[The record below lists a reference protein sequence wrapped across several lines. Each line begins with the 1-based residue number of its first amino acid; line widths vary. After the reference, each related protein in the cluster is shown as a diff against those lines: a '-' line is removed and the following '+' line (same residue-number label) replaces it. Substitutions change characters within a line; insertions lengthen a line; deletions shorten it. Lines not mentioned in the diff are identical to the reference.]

1 MSADGAG
8 SASSSPS
15 RGAGISGPSAPSIR
29 VPSAA
34 ELEVDLSVSIG
45 PLRLANPVMTASGT
59 YGKGLEFR
67 PFYDVARLGA
77 VVVKTI
83 TTEPRA
89 GNPPPRLV
97 ETPGGL
103 LNSIG
108 LENPGIDEYVRVYL
122 PLLRTLGCPVVINI
136 AGHSPEDFADLAGRL
151 DPEPGIA
158 ALELNMSCPNVA
170 RGLDYST
177 SPEAARHVVALVRK
191 RTGLPLI
198 AKLSPNVT
206 DVRPIA
212 RAAVEAG
219 AHAVSVINTFLGIA
233 IDWRRRA
240 PVLGRGVGGLSGPCI
255 KPLALRIGRDGARAV
270 EAPVI
275 GSGGIATADDAMEFL
290 VAGAWAVQ
298 IGTANYYEPTAAVD
312 VLDGLPARFAALG
325 AKRLSD
331 VVGTLKDP
339 PAA

>member
-1 MSADGAG
+1 VSRRPPSPAASVAPPAAPAPGAVPH
-8 SASSSPS
+8 A
-15 RGAGISGPSAPSIR
+15 AP
-29 VPSAA
+29 PAPA
-34 ELEVDLSVSIG
+34 VDLSVSIG

-67 PFYDVARLGA
+67 PFYDVSRLGA

-122 PLLRTLGCPVVINI
+122 PLLRTLGCPLVINV
-136 AGHSPEDFADLAGRL
+136 AGHSPEDFADLAARL

-177 SPEAARHVVALVRK
+177 SPEAAKHVVSLVK
-191 RTGLPLI
+191 AKTGLPLI

-219 AHAVSVINTFLGIA
+219 AAAVSVINTFLGIA

-255 KPLALRIGRDGARAV
+255 KPLALRIVRDVSRAV
-270 EAPVI
+270 SAPVI
-275 GSGGIATADDAMEFL
+275 GIGGIATADDAMEFF
-290 VAGAWAVQ
+290 VAGACAVQ
-298 IGTANYYEPTAAVD
+298 IGTANYYEPTAATD
-312 VLDGLPARFAALG
+312 VLDGLPSRFAALG
-325 AKRLSD
+325 ATRLAD

-339 PAA
+339 VVA

>member
-1 MSADGAG
+1 VTAG
-8 SASSSPS
+8 
-15 RGAGISGPSAPSIR
+15 GPPPARDPRTPAAP
-29 VPSAA
+29 P
-34 ELEVDLSVSIG
+34 DLTTTLG
-45 PLRLANPVMTASGT
+45 RLVLKNPVMTASGT

-67 PFYDVARLGA
+67 TFYDVSRLGA

-83 TTEPRA
+83 TSEPRA
-89 GNPPPRLV
+89 GNPPPRLA

-136 AGHSPEDFADLAGRL
+136 AGHSPEDFAALAGRL
-151 DPEPGIA
+151 DGEEGIA

-177 SPEAARHVVALVRK
+177 SPEAARDVVSRVRA
-191 RTGLPLI
+191 RTALPLI

-212 RAAVEAG
+212 KAAVEAG
-219 AHAVSVINTFLGIA
+219 ADAVSVINTLLGMA
-233 IDWRRRA
+233 VDWRRRR

-255 KPLALRIGRDGARAV
+255 KPVALRIVRDVARAV
-270 EAPVI
+270 PAPVI
-275 GSGGIATADDAMEFL
+275 GIGGIQSADDAMEFL
-290 VAGAWAVQ
+290 VAGASAIQV
-298 IGTANYYEPTAAVD
+298 GTANYYIPTAAAD
-312 VLDGLPARFAALG
+312 ILDGLPSRFAALG
-325 AKRLSD
+325 AARMAD
-331 VVGTLKDP
+331 VVGTLADP

>member
-1 MSADGAG
+1 MSGEGPGSPSPFAARG
-8 SASSSPS
+8 SASSP
-15 RGAGISGPSAPSIR
+15 APT
-29 VPSAA
+29 ADEFA
-34 ELEVDLSVSIG
+34 VDLSVSIG
-45 PLRLANPVMTASGT
+45 PLKLANPVMTASGT

-108 LENPGIDEYVRVYL
+108 PENPGIDEYVKVYL
-122 PLLRTLGCPVVINI
+122 PLLRTLGCPLVINV
-136 AGHSPEDFADLAGRL
+136 AGHSPEDFADLAARL

-177 SPEAARHVVALVRK
+177 SPEAARHVVSLVRK

-206 DVRPIA
+206 DARPIA
-212 RAAVEAG
+212 RAAMEAG
-219 AHAVSVINTFLGIA
+219 ATAISLINTFLGIA
-233 IDWRRRA
+233 IDWRRRM

-255 KPLALRIGRDGARAV
+255 KPLALRIVRDVARAV
-270 EAPVI
+270 EGPVI
-275 GSGGIATADDAMEFL
+275 GIGGIATADDAMEFL
-290 VAGAWAVQ
+290 VAGACAVQ

-312 VLDGLPARFAALG
+312 VLDGLPSRFAALG

>member
-1 MSADGAG
+1 VSGPASPPAG
-8 SASSSPS
+8 SP
-15 RGAGISGPSAPSIR
+15 AP
-29 VPSAA
+29 A
-34 ELEVDLSVSIG
+34 VDLTT
-45 PLRLANPVMTASGT
+45 RLGRLVLSNPVMTASGT

-83 TTEPRA
+83 TTAPRA

-108 LENPGIDEYVRVYL
+108 LENPGVEEYVRTYL
-122 PLLRTLGCPVVINI
+122 PLLRTLGCPLVINV

-151 DPEPGIA
+151 DGEEGIA

-170 RGLDYST
+170 GGLDYST
-177 SPEAARHVVALVRK
+177 SPEAARDVVSRVRA

-206 DVRPIA
+206 DVRPVA
-212 RAAVEAG
+212 QAAVEAG
-219 AHAVSVINTFLGIA
+219 ADAVSVINTLLGMA
-233 IDWRRRA
+233 VDWRSRR

-255 KPLALRIGRDGARAV
+255 KPVALRIVRDVARAIH
-270 EAPVI
+270 APVI
-275 GSGGIATADDAMEFL
+275 GIGGIQDADDAMEFF
-290 VAGAWAVQ
+290 VAGAAAIQV
-298 IGTANYYEPTAAVD
+298 GTANYYAPRAAAD
-312 VLDGLPARFAALG
+312 LLEGLPARFAQIG
-325 AKRLSD
+325 ARCMAD

-339 PAA
+339 GVA